1 MNLLD
6 ADSALASYITHS
18 RASHISDLLDAL
30 LLLLHL
36 LMVRLEEVLGFR
48 DDGPC
53 VGGGG
58 ALSVCVC
65 VCVYGCVGVCVCL
78 CVCLCVCVRSCA
90 CVRSWVCACVRASGV
105 WFSLNFKPQTLISAR
120 SMRSHMR
127 WISLYASFS
136 ALSAIFFFPST
147 LIPCRL
153 MRSHMRSISLYV
165 SFSVLSAL

>member
-65 VCVYGCVGVCVCL
+65 VCVCMGVWVCVC
-78 CVCLCVCVRSCA
+78 VCVCVCVYVCVRVRA
-90 CVRSWVCACVRASGV
+90 CVRGCVRVCVRAEYG
-105 WFSLNFKPQTLISAR
+105 SA
-120 SMRSHMR
+120 
-127 WISLYASFS
+127 
-136 ALSAIFFFPST
+136 
-147 LIPCRL
+147 
-153 MRSHMRSISLYV
+153 
-165 SFSVLSAL
+165 